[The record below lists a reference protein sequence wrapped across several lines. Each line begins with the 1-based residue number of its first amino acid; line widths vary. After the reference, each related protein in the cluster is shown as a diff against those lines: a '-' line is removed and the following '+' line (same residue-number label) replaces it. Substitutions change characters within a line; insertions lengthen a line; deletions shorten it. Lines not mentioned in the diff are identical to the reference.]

1 MGMLSLAQDFFRLLK
16 AEFRTVVFNEGV
28 QRAGESRLERS
39 LMICGQDGSEVG
51 LASGGDS

>member
-1 MGMLSLAQDFFRLLK
+1 MGMWSLAQDFFRLLK

-28 QRAGESRLERS
+28 QRAVESRLERS